1 MKNLVRKT
9 NFRVACD
16 IYTCNNM
23 ATFEIGHEFTTHNN
37 MLLCE
42 DCMRDILEEGRN
54 ILAELYQKRVEENEK
69 NSPDES
75 DGGPESIDAVTPE
88 SEDVTAE
95 DEKNEEISEKDEIK
109 NESATDESVSVE
121 NESDTSAAEEHPEEK
136 DSEEKSTK
144 TKKRPSRKSSVVK
157 ETE

>member
-1 MKNLVRKT
+1 MKNLVRRT

-23 ATFEIGHEFTTHNN
+23 AMFEIGHEFTTHNN

-42 DCMRDILEEGRN
+42 DCMREILEEGRN

-69 NSPDES
+69 NSPDEL
-75 DGGPESIDAVTPE
+75 GGEPDPEDKNT
-88 SEDVTAE
+88 E
-95 DEKNEEISEKDEIK
+95 DEKNEEISKKDEIK
-109 NESATDESVSVE
+109 TESATEESVSVE
-121 NESDTSAAEEHPEEK
+121 NVSDISAAEEHPEEK
-136 DSEEKSTK
+136 DAEEKSIK

-157 ETE
+157 ENE

>member
-9 NFRVACD
+9 DFRVACD

-75 DGGPESIDAVTPE
+75 DGDTEPNDEVTPE
-88 SEDVTAE
+88 AAE
-95 DEKNEEISEKDEIK
+95 EEKNEEISEKDEIK

-121 NESDTSAAEEHPEEK
+121 NESDASAAEEHPEEK
-136 DSEEKSTK
+136 DAEEKSTK